1 MNIKR
6 IVFSYIEREI
16 LGKSSKK
23 EVIIIYGPRQVGKTT
38 LSKQI
43 LKKYPEKSE
52 YFNCD
57 FLDTRELFSEKNIHE
72 LGAVLKNL
80 ELLVLDEAQ
89 RIENIGLIL
98 KIIVDNY
105 PHVQVIATGSSS
117 FDLSN
122 KIQEPLTGRKKVF
135 YLFPFAYE
143 ELYKNSSILEK
154 QRMMSWHMRFGSYP
168 ETVLRSEN
176 DASEKL
182 KELTGSYLFKDV
194 FTFQQLKKPELLMK
208 LLQLLAFQIG
218 SEVSFHELA
227 QQLGVD
233 QNVIQRY
240 IHLLEEAFVIF
251 RLSAFKRNLR
261 NEISKSRK
269 IYFWDL
275 GIRNTL
281 IQNINSLDMRD
292 DVGALFENFCI
303 LERMKHLHNN
313 QISVNSYFWRTYTQ
327 KEIDYIEESG
337 GKISAF
343 EFKWK
348 SKGKTKIPKEF
359 LDTYNNS
366 SFSVLDKKNIFSFIM
381 KKE

>member
-1 MNIKR
+1 
-6 IVFSYIEREI
+6 
-16 LGKSSKK
+16 
-23 EVIIIYGPRQVGKTT
+23 
-38 LSKQI
+38 
-43 LKKYPEKSE
+43 
-52 YFNCD
+52 
-57 FLDTRELFSEKNIHE
+57 
-72 LGAVLKNL
+72 
-80 ELLVLDEAQ
+80 
-89 RIENIGLIL
+89 
-98 KIIVDNY
+98 
-105 PHVQVIATGSSS
+105 
-117 FDLSN
+117 
-122 KIQEPLTGRKKVF
+122 
-135 YLFPFAYE
+135 
-143 ELYKNSSILEK
+143 
-154 QRMMSWHMRFGSYP
+154 
-168 ETVLRSEN
+168 
-176 DASEKL
+176 
-182 KELTGSYLFKDV
+182 
-194 FTFQQLKKPELLMK
+194 MK